1 MKFRIFIFCNSLNGL
16 VNYENDFISIIF
28 IHHFF
33 SKNVVRFWLTGG
45 TNLKTVVEI
54 FPTMQK
60 EALITLVSTGSKTFS
75 LLGSLWRRS

>member
-1 MKFRIFIFCNSLNGL
+1 MENLM
-16 VNYENDFISIIF
+16 NYENNFISIIF

-33 SKNVVRFWLTGG
+33 SKNVVRFGLIGG

-75 LLGSLWRRS
+75 LLGTL